1 MHTVYAQ
8 DSLSLS
14 VCLSEELLLGHTC
27 SKTVTKI
34 HCFCLLGT
42 VCLFGSKSVHCSC
55 QDTLSLG
62 YTFSGSRVLFL
73 SLCLISIFFLTF
85 PPSFLIMFLD
95 SLCSALTLCI
105 MVLHSAWPVSDWLN
119 CLANGVPGKLCL
131 MLYSKWGVVGSHKH
145 YPNAK
150 ISKYLMFYKRKYQR

>member
-1 MHTVYAQ
+1 MLRTHC
-8 DSLSLS
+8 L
-14 VCLSEELLLGHTC
+14 CLSEELLLGHTC